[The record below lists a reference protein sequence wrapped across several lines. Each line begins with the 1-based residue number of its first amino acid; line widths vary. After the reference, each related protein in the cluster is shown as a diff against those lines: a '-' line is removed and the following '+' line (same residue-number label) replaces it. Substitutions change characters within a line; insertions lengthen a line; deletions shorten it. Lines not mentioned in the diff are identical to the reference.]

1 MPKINV
7 YLPDDLSD
15 AVKDSGVPVSAV
27 CQRALEEAVSRVR
40 VIRGLVLGDLDYD
53 NPTGALARFTARTRT
68 VLRLSV
74 TRAAAAG
81 AAEVRTED
89 LLGAML
95 AEGTNLAVRIL
106 QSLSIASD
114 TIARAL
120 PDAASDA
127 PRSDPQRLDSS
138 AANAFELAITE
149 AMALGHNYVGC
160 EHLLLGLL
168 VEPDGVAGA
177 VLREA
182 GIDAKTV
189 RRTVGAATLG
199 YAHQQAT
206 SGSRDIEALEAIMT
220 RLERIERH
228 LDLPSRT

>member
-40 VIRGLVLGDLDYD
+40 VIRGLELGDLDYD
-53 NPTGALARFTARTRT
+53 NPTGALARFTART
-68 VLRLSV
+68 
-74 TRAAAAG
+74 
-81 AAEVRTED
+81 
-89 LLGAML
+89 
-95 AEGTNLAVRIL
+95 
-106 QSLSIASD
+106 D

-220 RLERIERH
+220 RHERIERH